1 MPAFNVPLVTMPHS
15 ESSGLNELTGWSVPA
30 ESEAPSSSQARTGM
44 ISRVR
49 SWPQLSRSTEAS
61 VYRSGCWIVT
71 GIPSRMA
78 RARCVASA
86 RKPCSS
92 TSVPGLRPG
101 FSLMTCSYTSSKVRT
116 ARSPIA
122 CVPIFQPRPTY
133 GEVGQGE
140 QIVRVPE
147 QVPPVARIVHI
158 RLIEGTS
165 FGSAIQ
171 DKLESPKLELI
182 VPKATAH
189 TKTLNDGHPL
199 CRRGGH
205 WREHKSAAYGQLT

>member
-1 MPAFNVPLVTMPHS
+1 MHSSILVDGILGSLNAGFEARILLDDLLVHIQQGAHS
-15 ESSGLNELTGWSVPA
+15 TI
-30 ESEAPSSSQARTGM
+30 TD
-44 ISRVR
+44 
-49 SWPQLSRSTEAS
+49 
-61 VYRSGCWIVT
+61 
-71 GIPSRMA
+71 RM
-78 RARCVASA
+78 RANL
-86 RKPCSS
+86 P
-92 TSVPGLRPG
+92 T
-101 FSLMTCSYTSSKVRT
+101 
-116 ARSPIA
+116 
-122 CVPIFQPRPTY
+122 PTY

-205 WREHKSAAYGQLT
+205 WREHKSAAY